1 MEDLAN
7 TNGSSDITDSANRTS
22 VMIALSS
29 GTGSVDFSNL
39 GQVLMDVSTNKGG
52 GLSTGTTL
60 SIDNIKLVPLPGT
73 LALLGLGLAG
83 LGLHRRRKA

>member
-39 GQVLMDVSTNKGG
+39 CQVLMDVSTNKGG